1 MQFVHYCQRLPA
13 ILPDGIRP
21 LVLAVFAI
29 GFLWIAY
36 ERFQTIPRRVR

>member
-1 MQFVHYCQRLPA
+1 MHLLHYCQRLPA
-13 ILPDGIRP
+13 LLPDGIRP

-36 ERFQTIPRRVR
+36 ERIQACPRRVR